1 LPAIVLIFCLA
12 ARGAT
17 PPDAIVHRITVTN
30 EPVCAGAIS
39 PYQNGQFIEYLC
51 GLTPSMFAEQVFD
64 ASFEGVPAYRYA
76 FRREIDRLEKP
87 WYPTGAVHRGDFA
100 LDPVAPYNGKVSQRI
115 TQKPGDPCTLGVSQ
129 EGKHV
134 KVGERLRCS
143 LYLRARG
150 LQSAVEVAVWGQGRT
165 YASATFQPTQ
175 KWQRFETVLEPNG
188 TDPAA
193 TLSITF
199 RGPGTLWIDQVSL
212 MSVENV
218 FGWRRDVAE
227 SLKALRPGIIRFGGN
242 TTEGFE
248 WTDTIGDPAKRVPF
262 TTVWG
267 GLEPG
272 NAGLEEFVQLCRWVE
287 AEPLICVRFTG
298 RTPQQ
303 AAEQV
308 EYFNGPPTTPMGK
321 LRSANGHPAP
331 YGVRYWQIGNELGD
345 ENYQKG
351 VAEFCKAMKAVDPSI
366 KLLAAFPSPGLLHRA
381 GPWIDYIC
389 PHHYGCQDLA
399 AMEADVARC
408 RKLIAENSAG
418 RGIRLGITEWNTT
431 AGDWGLGRAML
442 WTLDNALW
450 CSRYHNFMHR
460 HCDMIEIA
468 NRSNL
473 TDSFCSGII
482 QTNGTGLF
490 KTPTYYAQ
498 QLYATHAGSRPV
510 KIRTGAGFPSDPQLD
525 ISATLSA
532 DGHTIALFAV
542 NPTTETESRTLD
554 FAGPAPLDRK
564 VQVWTLADTLASGE
578 RDAANDWRHP
588 DRIRT
593 QPGETVLNVATL
605 AYRFPPLSLTVL
617 KIGRATSATR
627 SK

>member
-1 LPAIVLIFCLA
+1 
-12 ARGAT
+12 
-17 PPDAIVHRITVTN
+17 
-30 EPVCAGAIS
+30 
-39 PYQNGQFIEYLC
+39 
-51 GLTPSMFAEQVFD
+51 
-64 ASFEGVPAYRYA
+64 
-76 FRREIDRLEKP
+76 
-87 WYPTGAVHRGDFA
+87 
-100 LDPVAPYNGKVSQRI
+100 
-115 TQKPGDPCTLGVSQ
+115 
-129 EGKHV
+129 
-134 KVGERLRCS
+134 
-143 LYLRARG
+143 
-150 LQSAVEVAVWGQGRT
+150 
-165 YASATFQPTQ
+165 
-175 KWQRFETVLEPNG
+175 
-188 TDPAA
+188 
-193 TLSITF
+193 
-199 RGPGTLWIDQVSL
+199 
-212 MSVENV
+212 
-218 FGWRRDVAE
+218 
-227 SLKALRPGIIRFGGN
+227 
-242 TTEGFE
+242 
-248 WTDTIGDPAKRVPF
+248 
-262 TTVWG
+262 
-267 GLEPG
+267 
-272 NAGLEEFVQLCRWVE
+272 
-287 AEPLICVRFTG
+287 
-298 RTPQQ
+298 
-303 AAEQV
+303 
-308 EYFNGPPTTPMGK
+308 
-321 LRSANGHPAP
+321 
-331 YGVRYWQIGNELGD
+331 
-345 ENYQKG
+345 
-351 VAEFCKAMKAVDPSI
+351 
-366 KLLAAFPSPGLLHRA
+366 
-381 GPWIDYIC
+381 
-389 PHHYGCQDLA
+389 
-399 AMEADVARC
+399 MEADVARC